1 MKDPGYNW
9 IQINDDAL
17 KVVVVGN
24 FDISA
29 KTTSVSFPVNGTWYN
44 YFNKSSLN
52 VTGGNSSIALQPG
65 EFHVFFNKD
74 LSNTLITSIS
84 GPALPSLDKEA
95 RVIPNPVTSD
105 MKVAFQLAQ
114 SGWVK
119 IELLNTEG
127 KSMGELYKGILAA
140 GKREIAV
147 SSSDLQKTGIRPG
160 LYTIL
165 IRSNQ
170 AQQALRFVYKK

>member
-1 MKDPGYNW
+1 
-9 IQINDDAL
+9 
-17 KVVVVGN
+17 
-24 FDISA
+24 
-29 KTTSVSFPVNGTWYN
+29 
-44 YFNKSSLN
+44 
-52 VTGGNSSIALQPG
+52 
-65 EFHVFFNKD
+65 
-74 LSNTLITSIS
+74 
-84 GPALPSLDKEA
+84 
-95 RVIPNPVTSD
+95 

-170 AQQALRFVYKK
+170 AQQALRFVYNK